1 MRRHAGCACFLAFL
15 RIVPPQLLFDGDQ
28 HRGSGG
34 LVEKALGHGVEFL
47 GWQRGGPGVQRGKF
61 PRAFRVAGIDAQG
74 QEPARAE
81 QCQAGFGRQQRGFC
95 ARSDGLFRARQPT
108 QVKERRVYGRVDEFA
123 QALVPGA
130 K

>member
-1 MRRHAGCACFLAFL
+1 M
-15 RIVPPQLLFDGDQ
+15 
-28 HRGSGG
+28 
-34 LVEKALGHGVEFL
+34 VEKALGHGVEFL

-81 QCQAGFGRQQRGFC
+81 QRQAGFGRQQRGFC
-95 ARSDGLFRARQPT
+95 ARSDDLFRARQPT

-123 QALVPGA
+123 QVLVPGA